1 MKLKQ
6 IGKIF
11 ILTAAI
17 TAMTAQLIACGG
29 ADRDATAPSQSVSN
43 SPSADN
49 ESIDDKNETLAETE
63 TAADPVLAPDFEVQL
78 TTGETVKLSDYQ
90 GKKVILNFWATWCG
104 PCVAEMPAFQKLSE
118 EYPDTLAI
126 LAVNCAED
134 AQTVNSFIEKNEY
147 TFPIG
152 LDPDYTVQK
161 LYPAN
166 GIPYTILIDEEG
178 YVTHVSQGA
187 ADTDT
192 MYDAYKDALE
202 LE

>member
-1 MKLKQ
+1 MKLKR
-6 IGKIF
+6 ISKIF
-11 ILTAAI
+11 ILTVALTVIA
-17 TAMTAQLIACGG
+17 AQLIACGG
-29 ADRDATAPSQSVSN
+29 TDSNFTAPAQSVLN
-43 SPSADN
+43 
-49 ESIDDKNETLAETE
+49 E
-63 TAADPVLAPDFEVQL
+63 TAADNKNSEDANEASTETEPAPVLAPDFEVQL

-104 PCVAEMPAFQKLSE
+104 PCVAEMPAFQKLND

-134 AQTVNSFIEKNEY
+134 ADTVNAFIEKNQY

-187 ADTDT
+187 ADADT